1 MLLVIQVKFTQQSA
15 QMYIVNMYIGKF
27 HLLQCVCYNFCTFF
41 CDSCAISFFSLLF
54 QVHCPWIALKFPIR
68 SHLGPYLYW
77 LLLGLVKSK
86 MASVDKNVP
95 FCSSHIYIYIH
106 RRQLAICMRCFI
118 WKKNA
123 KLIFFCQG
131 QKILL
136 IKEIWL

>member
-15 QMYIVNMYIGKF
+15 QMYIVNMCIGKF

-86 MASVDKNVP
+86 MASVDKNVL
-95 FCSSHIYIYIH
+95 FAVIHTGNLQSAWCFVLKCEIGFFARLKSIFNQENTVYI
-106 RRQLAICMRCFI
+106 I
-118 WKKNA
+118 WKKNM
-123 KLIFFCQG
+123 
-131 QKILL
+131 
-136 IKEIWL
+136 